1 MSYDLLLYLL
11 TYDIWFYVSHIF
23 LHKNKLVKH
32 IHKIH
37 HSQYYKTMIYTDTYI
52 AHYLETPIQSLG
64 IFIPIFF
71 IVFNLKNFVY
81 SIIILNIRGMLRHD
95 YRFIW
100 LVGNH
105 HLLHHKYPQYNYGEY
120 WLDYLFGTNLNNNE
134 CISGL
139 IYI

>member
-1 MSYDLLLYLL
+1 MRKG
-11 TYDIWFYVSHIF
+11 V
-23 LHKNKLVKH
+23 
-32 IHKIH
+32 
-37 HSQYYKTMIYTDTYI
+37 
-52 AHYLETPIQSLG
+52 
-64 IFIPIFF
+64 
-71 IVFNLKNFVY
+71 KNFVY